1 MRDKVKMLLHRIAH
15 RLERNTG
22 KVWTGW
28 VGDRL
33 MVGFQCDI
41 CGQIDGVSDSGV
53 RMKSVFPKTAEQEV
67 GRE

>member
-1 MRDKVKMLLHRIAH
+1 MRDKVKRLLHRIAH

-22 KVWTGW
+22 KVWTSW

-33 MVGFQCDI
+33 MVGFQCDV

-53 RMKSVFPKTAEQEV
+53 RFPKTAEKEV